1 MSSGSEKAR
10 SNVKGAL
17 ILLFASVIWGTSF
30 VAQSQGMERIEA
42 FTFNGIRTLMGAA
55 FLLIYLFLRRLISGR
70 GLDGA
75 ERAARREKTVRSVK
89 SGMIVGVFL
98 FVASN
103 LQQFAFNE
111 TTAGKIAFITAL
123 YMFFVP
129 VFGLFLGKRPNP
141 LVWVCVSAG
150 FLGLY
155 FLSIDPAEPWNINRG
170 DFLALLC
177 AIAYAVHIL
186 AVEHFAAD
194 TDGVTLSFTQ
204 FTVSGVVSCLMMFLF
219 ETPSI
224 PDIHAVI
231 LPLLSSG
238 VMSCGI
244 AFTLQVIGQKYAEA
258 TVASLAMCME
268 SVFGVIS
275 AALILGDRMSGRE
288 TVGCVLMF
296 AAITFS
302 QVSDLLWSRIRRRH
316 AGERSV
322 S

>member
-42 FTFNGIRTLMGAA
+42 FTFNGIRTLMGAGV
-55 FLLIYLFLRRLISGR
+55 LLIYLFLRRTLFGR
-70 GLDGA
+70 GLDA
-75 ERAARREKTVRSVK
+75 EAKAARRAETVRSVK
-89 SGMIVGVFL
+89 SGLIVGVFL
-98 FVASN
+98 FIASN
-103 LQQFAFNE
+103 LQQFAFNY
-111 TTAGKIAFITAL
+111 TTAGKIAFITAF

-129 VFGLFLGKRPNP
+129 LFGLVIGKRPNP

-150 FLGLY
+150 FIGLY
-155 FLSIDPAEPWNINRG
+155 FLSIDPASPWNINRG

-186 AVEHFAAD
+186 TVEHFAPD

-204 FTVSGVVSCLMMFLF
+204 FIVSGAVSCLMMFLF
-219 ETPSI
+219 ESPNLT
-224 PDIHAVI
+224 DINAVI
-231 LPLLSSG
+231 LPLLYSG
-238 VMSCGI
+238 VMSCGF

-275 AALILGDRMSGRE
+275 AAIILGDRMTGRE
-288 TVGCVLMF
+288 TLGCVLMF
-296 AAITFS
+296 AAIFFS
-302 QVSDLLWSRIRRRH
+302 QISDLVWSRIRRRH
-316 AGERSV
+316 AGAGSGT
-322 S
+322 